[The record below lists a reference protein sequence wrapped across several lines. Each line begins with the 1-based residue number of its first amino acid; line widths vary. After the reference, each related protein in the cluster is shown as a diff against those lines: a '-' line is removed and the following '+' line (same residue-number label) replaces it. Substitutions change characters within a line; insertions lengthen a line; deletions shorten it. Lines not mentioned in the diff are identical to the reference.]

1 MDTSV
6 NNSLQ
11 SALLRSCRH
20 LLAPIVRMLLRGGVT
35 WAEFAELG
43 KEVYVDVARGEYG
56 LQGRPTNSARVAM
69 LTGLS
74 RREVGRV
81 KDVLEGDTPREAA
94 PLDRLSHVLTGWH
107 RDPEFLSADGTPLE
121 LESEGDRGSLDALLR
136 RYAGDM
142 PHGAVVK
149 ELDRLGLIAR
159 SDQKFKVLARSYV
172 RNAGDPDRLRQ
183 AGIALHDHAETIA
196 HNVDD
201 ERSGAARFERM
212 ATSSGLPRAHVAAF
226 NRFVTERGQRLLEE
240 VDDWLSGHSSAKSE
254 NSDDIA
260 QETLRCGIGVYL
272 IQNEAKGVDRD

>member
-1 MDTSV
+1 MDTPAT
-6 NNSLQ
+6 NSLQ

-20 LLAPIVRMLLRGGVT
+20 LLAPVVRMLLRGGVT
-35 WAEFAELG
+35 WAEFADLG
-43 KEVYVDVARGEYG
+43 KEVYVDVARREYG

-81 KDVLEGDTPREAA
+81 KDILEGAAPREAA

-107 RDPEFLSADGTPLE
+107 RDPEFLSADGKPLE
-121 LESEGDRGSLDALLR
+121 LEPEGERSSLGALLR

-149 ELDRLGLIAR
+149 ELERLQLVKR
-159 SDQKFKVLARSYV
+159 SNQKFKVLARSYV

-201 ERSGAARFERM
+201 ERLGAARFERM
-212 ATSSGLPRAHVAAF
+212 ATSNGLPQAHVAAF
-226 NRFVTERGQRLLEE
+226 NKFVTEQGQRLLEE
-240 VDDWLSGHSSAKSE
+240 VDDWLTGHSLAKPGD
-254 NSDDIA
+254 SDVVA
-260 QETLRCGIGVYL
+260 HETLRCGVGVYL